1 MGRAKE
7 FSLQLRPVEKLGFGG
22 KGLAF
27 PSNLPSSS
35 HAFGQ
40 IEFMTRRKNIYVE
53 GGNDNFRINTF
64 CREREN
70 GGNKNC
76 AWELNIWPMAIAA
89 ACLLSSTVGAVT
101 AVSCKG

>member
-1 MGRAKE
+1 MA
-7 FSLQLRPVEKLGFGG
+7 
-22 KGLAF
+22 
-27 PSNLPSSS
+27 
-35 HAFGQ
+35 
-40 IEFMTRRKNIYVE
+40 RRKNINVE

-89 ACLLSSTVGAVT
+89 AAVAAAACLLPVDAAVRLGW
-101 AVSCKG
+101 VFPSPVHWDKNQQQKGNVK